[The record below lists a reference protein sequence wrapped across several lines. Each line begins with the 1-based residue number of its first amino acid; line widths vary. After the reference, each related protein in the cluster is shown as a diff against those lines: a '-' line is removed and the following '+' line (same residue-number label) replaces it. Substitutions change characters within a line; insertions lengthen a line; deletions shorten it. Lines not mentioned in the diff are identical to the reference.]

1 VARRLIPDSGVLI
14 VAERSALDLG
24 SVIGD
29 DDDVVIA
36 AISVTELC
44 AGIELADE
52 GNRARRSEFIAH
64 LLELIPVELYD
75 LSIAEALGWLMADF
89 SPHRHPPRCSRLEH
103 RRDCCRDAKDDR
115 DKGSFREIRRASGGG
130 MRCAAVTPAVSLR

>member
-1 VARRLIPDSGVLI
+1 MARRLIPDSGVLI

-36 AISVTELC
+36 AISVAELC

-52 GNRARRSEFIAH
+52 RNRARRSEFIAH

-75 LSIAEALGWLMADF
+75 LSIAEALGWLMPDF
-89 SPHRHPPRCSRLEH
+89 T
-103 RRDCCRDAKDDR
+103 A
-115 DKGSFREIRRASGGG
+115 
-130 MRCAAVTPAVSLR
+130 PAPAEVLTT